1 MTSTSARRS
10 RTSAPRSN
18 VSVPLAP
25 QPSKFRLWL
34 IGLFLI
40 VGQVGLAARLFYL
53 QIYET
58 KGLKQQAQGQQQVSL
73 PPLVARYPIVDRR
86 LDLLAADQPA
96 FTLFAHPFLFKAPET
111 NASIAAKLSPLLKQP
126 VAKLEKLF
134 GTAKSGIPVEYE
146 LSEET
151 ASQIRNLKLDGL
163 ELNREWKRIYPQEE
177 LTSGIIGYVDRDHQG
192 QAGLEYSQAKLLQA
206 PPQSRILTGD
216 GAGFLLPNLAALDP
230 VDPTSRYS
238 LRLTIDVR
246 LQRVARTAL
255 RQQLNKFGAKRGTV
269 IVMDIKTGALL
280 ALVSEPSFNPN
291 LYYKAD
297 PALFRNWAVADL
309 YEPGST
315 FKPVN
320 TAIALENK
328 AITPDTTLYDEGRI
342 FVGGWPIQNNDFRS
356 AGGRGPLSI
365 AQVLGFSSNVGMVHM
380 MQRVR
385 AATYYDFLKRLGLGS
400 KTDTDLSF
408 ETPGQ
413 FKPRDQFVNYPI
425 EPATTAFGQGF
436 SITPIQMAQLTAA
449 VSNGGKLV
457 TPHVMQGLFDRKGK
471 LVKAPNIPPPRRVF
485 SAQTSQQVV
494 KMLGY
499 VVTNGTGKS
508 AQIPGYRLG
517 GKTGTAQ
524 KAINGTYS
532 NKRITGFVGV
542 FPLESPRYVLLTV
555 VDEPQGDNAYGS
567 TVSIPVVKSVL
578 ESLIT
583 IEGIPPSHPEEI
595 KSVKP

>member
-1 MTSTSARRS
+1 MTSTPARS
-10 RTSAPRSN
+10 RTSTPRSDA
-18 VSVPLAP
+18 SAPPAP
-25 QPSKFRLWL
+25 QPAKFRLWL
-34 IGLFLI
+34 IGLFLV
-40 VGQVGLAARLFYL
+40 VGQVGLAGRLFYL
-53 QIYET
+53 QIYEA
-58 KGLKQQAQGQQQVSL
+58 KALKNQAQGQQQVSL

-111 NASIAAKLSPLLKQP
+111 NASIATKLSPLLKQP
-126 VAKLEKLF
+126 APKLEKLF
-134 GTAKSGIPVEYE
+134 GTAKSGIPVDYE

-151 ASQIRNLKLDGL
+151 ASKIRALKLDGL
-163 ELNREWKRIYPQEE
+163 ELNREWKRVYPQEE
-177 LTSGIIGYVDRDHQG
+177 LTSGIVGYVDRDHQG
-192 QAGLEYSQAKLLQA
+192 QAGLEYSQTKLLQA

-216 GAGFLLPNLAALDP
+216 GAGYLLPNLAALDP

-238 LRLTIDVR
+238 LRLTIDTR

-269 IVMDIKTGALL
+269 IVMDIKNGALL

-291 LYYKAD
+291 QYYKAD

-342 FVGGWPIQNNDFRS
+342 FVGGWPIQNNDFSS
-356 AGGRGPLSI
+356 AGGRGGLSI

-385 AATYYDFLKRLGLGS
+385 PAVYYDFLKRLGLGS
-400 KTDTDLSF
+400 KTGTDLSF

-485 SAQTSQQVV
+485 SATTSQQVV
-494 KMLGY
+494 KMMGY

-508 AQIPGYRLG
+508 AQVPGYRLG

-532 NKRITGFVGV
+532 NKRITAFAGV

>member
-1 MTSTSARRS
+1 MTSTPARPQTTPRRTPSSA
-10 RTSAPRSN
+10 AP
-18 VSVPLAP
+18 AP

-34 IGLFLI
+34 IAIFLI
-40 VGQVGLAARLFYL
+40 VGQVGLATRLFYL
-53 QIYET
+53 QIFQA
-58 KGLKQQAQGQQQVSL
+58 KPLKDQAQGQQQVSL

-96 FTLFAHPFLFKAPET
+96 FTLFAHPILFKAPET
-111 NASIAAKLSPLLKQP
+111 KASIAAKLSPYLNQP
-126 VAKLEKLF
+126 APELEKLL
-134 GTAKSGIPVEYE
+134 GTAKSGIPVAYE
-146 LSEET
+146 LSEQT
-151 ASQIRNLKLDGL
+151 ASKIRQLKLDGL

-177 LTSGIIGYVDRDHQG
+177 LMSGIVGYVDRDHRG
-192 QAGLEYSQAKLLQA
+192 QAGLEYSQTKLLEA

-216 GAGFLLPNLAALDP
+216 GDGFLLPNLAAIDP
-230 VDPTSRYS
+230 VDPTSRFS
-238 LRLTIDVR
+238 LRLTLDTR

-269 IVMDIKTGALL
+269 IVMDIRDGALL
-280 ALVSEPSFNPN
+280 SLVSEPSFNPEE
-291 LYYKAD
+291 YYKAD
-297 PALFRNWAVADL
+297 PTLFRNWAVADL

-320 TAIALENK
+320 TAIALETK
-328 AITPDTTLYDEGRI
+328 AITPDTSLYDEGRI

-356 AGGRGPLSI
+356 AGGRGPLLIS
-365 AQVLGFSSNVGMVHM
+365 QVLGFSSNVGMVHM

-385 AATYYDFLKRLGLGS
+385 ASVYYDFLRRLGLG
-400 KTDTDLSF
+400 TVTGTDLSF

-436 SITPIQMAQLTAA
+436 SITPIQMAQLIATI
-449 VSNGGKLV
+449 SNGGKLV
-457 TPHVMQGLFDRKGK
+457 TPHVMQGLYDRKGR
-471 LVKAPNIPPPRRVF
+471 LVKAPTIPPPRRVF
-485 SAQTSQQVV
+485 STETSQQVV
-494 KMLGY
+494 KMMGY

-524 KAINGTYS
+524 KAVNGTYS

-542 FPLESPRYVLLTV
+542 FPLESPRYLLLTV

-583 IEGIPPSHPEEI
+583 IEGIPPSHPEELR
-595 KSVKP
+595 SAKP